1 MALQETRAG
10 PMRAK
15 APLSTPAIR
24 RVLKWQ
30 AIVTLAGAL
39 LAYGWG
45 GGHAALSAA
54 LGGIV
59 NISAVVVFS
68 VVYAISQPTSRGGTV
83 AALIR
88 AEALKILAIV
98 GQLGV
103 ILATYKAIVPVVFF
117 ATFVLTVL
125 LFRLALLDRTD
136 PT

>member
-1 MALQETRAG
+1 
-10 PMRAK
+10 MRAQ

-30 AIVTLAGAL
+30 AIVTVAGAAV
-39 LAYGWG
+39 AYGWG

-59 NISAVVVFS
+59 NISAVVVFA
-68 VVYAISQPTSRGGTV
+68 VVYTLSRPTTRGVTV

-88 AEALKILAIV
+88 AEALKILVIV
-98 GQLGV
+98 GQLWFV
-103 ILATYKAIVPVVFF
+103 LTFYKAIVPVAFF
-117 ATFVLTVL
+117 ATFVVTVL